1 MGSGPSKFTSTPHH
15 LLISDSEWNNNN
27 QGKFSYGDGNTNF
40 RIPDFRGKF
49 IRSLD
54 SGAGIDGGRVIGS
67 YQMDAQIKTAST
79 IDNLVNTLNQTVAIR
94 GNNQV
99 NGASN
104 WVSSLP
110 TFAASWEYFQKN
122 EGNRHAYYR
131 NAFAQIPGTQSLV
144 EEYNTSLMAENGRTN
159 TDGPEVR
166 PLNIALR
173 VIIKASMV
181 KSST

>member
-27 QGKFSYGDGNTNF
+27 QGKFSYGDGSSNF

-99 NGASN
+99 NGANN

-110 TFAASWEYFQKN
+110 TFAASWEYFKKN

-131 NAFAQIPGTQSLV
+131 NAFAQIPGTQSLA